1 MVLCMEMGK
10 KHGLMELLLLVY
22 IKTERKMELGHL
34 NGQTEVCTQ
43 ELCKI
48 TNSMVKVLLSGHKSV
63 NTSAS
68 GCEA

>member
-1 MVLCMEMGK
+1 
-10 KHGLMELLLLVY
+10 LLVY